1 MKLFQRCMSDGSMAS
16 RNHAYII
23 LNPLNPTFI
32 YSRTSIARTPMACL
46 PWLIRT
52 QFWVPTKFFRYPPPH
67 LPHPKKQI
75 PREIFLFYHEN
86 VCCMYSSESPHRGN
100 SNEYIQHTIIV
111 KEIKKT
117 LNYRYLLPD
126 LAPWLTLSG
135 SNYLCL
141 DQFSM
146 VPKMFEPLKFDCSK
160 TGVYRGIHYVSYF
173 CSNT

>member
-1 MKLFQRCMSDGSMAS
+1 MAYS
-16 RNHAYII
+16 NSVLSPYEI
-23 LNPLNPTFI
+23 LPLP
-32 YSRTSIARTPMACL
+32 
-46 PWLIRT
+46 
-52 QFWVPTKFFRYPPPH
+52 PPPH

-126 LAPWLTLSG
+126 LAP
-135 SNYLCL
+135 
-141 DQFSM
+141 
-146 VPKMFEPLKFDCSK
+146 
-160 TGVYRGIHYVSYF
+160 
-173 CSNT
+173 